1 MTDRA
6 PAAAPVRAYPF
17 PRPSA
22 TEVPPVYE
30 ELRQSAPVCPARFPS
45 GDEGY
50 VVSRHEDVR
59 TVLGDPRFSRAAT
72 VAPGAPRLTTVAF
85 EQGGLFTMDPPEHTR
100 LRSLVAREFT
110 PRRVAALTPR
120 MAELTDGLLDAMAR
134 HGGPVDVLEALA
146 QPLPVAVICEL
157 LGVPP
162 ADRADFR
169 DWSEAVLSI
178 TALDRAEAL
187 ARRAAL
193 LEYLGSLIA
202 AKRAAPGDDLLSAL
216 VAARDERG
224 RLSERELL
232 TMVLTLLVAGYETT
246 ASVLGTA
253 VFTLLRH
260 PGALAALRSSPEQLS
275 AAVEELLRINPIG
288 DGGPL
293 RVTLED
299 VELAGCPIPA
309 GSAVIAAVCAA
320 NRDPA
325 RFPDP
330 AAYRPDRHDG
340 THLAFGHGPHFC
352 LGAPLARTE
361 LRIALGA
368 LAARFPGLRLAVPED
383 RVRMR
388 SGLMLN
394 RLEALPVT
402 W

>member
-1 MTDRA
+1 MSDRA
-6 PAAAPVRAYPF
+6 PAAAPVRDYPF
-17 PRPSA
+17 TRPSA
-22 TEVPPVYE
+22 TQVPPLYA
-30 ELRQSAPVCPARFPS
+30 ELAEREPVCPARFPS

-50 VVSRHEDVR
+50 VVSRYEDVR

-110 PRRVAALTPR
+110 PRRVAALAPR
-120 MAELTDGLLDAMAR
+120 IAELTGALLDAMAR

-178 TALDRAEAL
+178 TALDREEAL

-193 LEYLGSLIA
+193 LEYLGSLVA
-202 AKRAAPGDDLLSAL
+202 AKRAEPGDDLLSAL

-260 PGALAALRSSPEQLS
+260 PGALAALRSAPDQLD
-275 AAVEELLRINPIG
+275 ATVEELLRVNPIG

-330 AAYRPDRHDG
+330 AAYRPDRRDG
-340 THLAFGHGPHFC
+340 AHLAFGHGPHFC
-352 LGAPLARTE
+352 LGAPLARAE

-368 LAARFPGLRLAVPED
+368 LAARFPDLRLAVPED

-394 RLEALPVT
+394 RLEALPVA